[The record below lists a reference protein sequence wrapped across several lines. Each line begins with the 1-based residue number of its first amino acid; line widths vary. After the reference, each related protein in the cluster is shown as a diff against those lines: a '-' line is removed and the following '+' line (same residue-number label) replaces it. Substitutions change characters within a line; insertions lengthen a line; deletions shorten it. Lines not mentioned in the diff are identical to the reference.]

1 MNKLFLL
8 GVWVFNLRM
17 EFFFSKDEFYSTFK
31 GKTGSDEKYENSK
44 KLYTLLKMKDLSDL
58 NNLYNAQDLIP

>member
-1 MNKLFLL
+1 
-8 GVWVFNLRM
+8 M

-44 KLYTLLKMKDLSDL
+44 KLYTLLKMEDLSDL